1 MSDLTVTD
9 TQLSLVSNVTAA
21 VDPAKVNAAVVERQE
36 VSESG
41 KVSPQEVTQ
50 KVDTEDVVQAVIDI
64 TEYVQNVSRDLQFQI
79 DKQTGDTIVTVIDT
93 ETKEIIRQIPSEE
106 IVAMARHIAENAP
119 DPVKGLL
126 MNGEG

>member
-1 MSDLTVTD
+1 MSDLTVID

-21 VDPAKVNAAVVERQE
+21 VEPTKVNTAVAERQE
-36 VSESG
+36 LSESG

-50 KVDTEDVVQAVIDI
+50 KVDTEEVVQAVIDI
-64 TEYVQNVSRDLQFQI
+64 TEYVQNVSRDLQFQV
-79 DKQTGDTIVTVIDT
+79 DKRTGDTVVTVVDT

-106 IVAMARHIAENAP
+106 VVAMARHIAENAP

>member
-1 MSDLTVTD
+1 MSDLTVID
-9 TQLSLVSNVTAA
+9 TQLSLVSNVTAT
-21 VDPAKVNAAVVERQE
+21 VEPTKVNAAVVERQE

-50 KVDTEDVVQAVIDI
+50 KVDAEDVVQAVIDI
-64 TEYVQNVSRDLQFQI
+64 TEYVQNVSRDLQFQV

>member
-1 MSDLTVTD
+1 MSDLTVID
-9 TQLSLVSNVTAA
+9 TQLSLVSNVTAT

-50 KVDTEDVVQAVIDI
+50 KVDAEDVVQAVIDI